1 MLDIMY
7 EVPSR
12 RGTAKCLVTAEAVRR
27 QQPATLVGSLEG
39 EQNRKDDE
47 DSPEPQAEERKA
59 G

>member
-7 EVPSR
+7 EAPSR

-27 QQPATLVGSLEG
+27 QQPAALLGSLET
-39 EQNRKDDE
+39 EQK
-47 DSPEPQAEERKA
+47 AEGKKPLPKAERKA